1 LVKKLLPVPFSPVST
16 VRGRTFTVPPLNLPK
31 LIENFNKFIGYLDK
45 LEKKQKFKSV
55 HRYVDFLRS
64 CLTPLILNLTEGEE
78 MYVLLSVNIKQIF
91 INNTKN
97 GIQRFGKKT
106 LTCAIFTRQYS

>member
-1 LVKKLLPVPFSPVST
+1 VPFSPVST
-16 VRGRTFTVPPLNLPK
+16 VRGRTFTVQAALNELHSLLMDRKDYPIGAYIHACSTTTNTQ
-31 LIENFNKFIGYLDK
+31 IENFNKFIGYLDK

-78 MYVLLSVNIKQIF
+78 M
-91 INNTKN
+91 
-97 GIQRFGKKT
+97 
-106 LTCAIFTRQYS
+106 

>member
-1 LVKKLLPVPFSPVST
+1 LIKNINDST
-16 VRGRTFTVPPLNLPK
+16 THLNIISSVNIK
-31 LIENFNKFIGYLDK
+31 QIFINNTKNGIRYLDK

-78 MYVLLSVNIKQIF
+78 MYVLLLKMALKKELQENFQI
-91 INNTKN
+91 INLLKFS
-97 GIQRFGKKT
+97 ICVLVVVEQ
-106 LTCAIFTRQYS
+106 A